1 MIDIANVVL
10 REVTEAVQAEY
21 PNCDVLSYNP
31 DVISKFPCVTVVEKD
46 NSTYRRSQD
55 NMSSENHAEVVYEIQ
70 AYSNST
76 EGKKQE
82 AKKLLSLADEV
93 MLNSNFTRQL
103 KTELPN
109 KDRSVY
115 RLYASYTAVVAKPV
129 EINGNTVHQIYR
141 R

>member
-1 MIDIANVVL
+1 MIDIANVML
-10 REVTEAVQAEY
+10 RVVKEAVQAEY

-31 DVISKFPCVTVVEKD
+31 DTISKFPCVTVVEKD
-46 NSTYRRSQD
+46 NFVYRRSQD
-55 NMSSENHAEVVYEIQ
+55 NTSSENHAEVVIEVQ

-76 EGKKQE
+76 AGKKQE
-82 AKKLLSLADEV
+82 AKKLLSLADEA
-93 MLNSNFTRQL
+93 MLNSNFTRTL

-109 KDRSVY
+109 TDRSVY

-129 EINGNTVHQIYR
+129 EINGNTVNQIYR